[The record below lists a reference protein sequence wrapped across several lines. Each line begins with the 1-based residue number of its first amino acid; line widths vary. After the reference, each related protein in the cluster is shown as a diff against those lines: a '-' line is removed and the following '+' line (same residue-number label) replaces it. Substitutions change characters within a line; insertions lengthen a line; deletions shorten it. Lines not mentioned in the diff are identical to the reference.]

1 MRNGR
6 EALQPSSRVKLLRGK
21 PIAQGKAKASSQ
33 WLKLLGC
40 PPFRHRPQPPSN
52 HQRRSQKIR
61 RSEPPVPI
69 VQRVLSER
77 CLPALLRRPALFFV
91 SLLRCRGKA
100 QGNAARRRSPIKPH
114 LQIKPLRTAS
124 AKSCILVLRAPLQ
137 RRRMQDIERF
147 VPGGQIGPCKERQ
160 DGRQK
165 LTIVKIVSCGLVV
178 PICPRAVR
186 HELKMD
192 VKTRVPS
199 AGDDRSV
206 QLVRNSPG
214 PNAVIPFRLLN
225 SCRGCRFLNAQ
236 PMLSRRL
243 KRIKS
248 SSSAVKRGRVKRR
261 SSRRS
266 A

>member
-1 MRNGR
+1 M
-6 EALQPSSRVKLLRGK
+6 
-21 PIAQGKAKASSQ
+21 
-33 WLKLLGC
+33 
-40 PPFRHRPQPPSN
+40 
-52 HQRRSQKIR
+52 
-61 RSEPPVPI
+61 
-69 VQRVLSER
+69 
-77 CLPALLRRPALFFV
+77 PALLRRPALFFE
-91 SLLRCRGKA
+91 SLLCCRGKA
-100 QGNAARRRSPIKPH
+100 PRNAARRRSPIKPH

-248 SSSAVKRGRVKRR
+248 SSSAVKRGRAKQR